1 MNSSVKQVRSEIQ
14 RIKNA
19 LVSGLNDEEMIL
31 PSRVESMLVKIHE
44 DLYPLADS
52 VDVTNVRKSLINDLD
67 ELVEA
72 AESYLSG
79 VDTEALEECVAHALG
94 HISRIETGTTKAEL
108 RDMVV
113 FERSKLQKRM
123 SVRNDKSSTKRISE
137 APELQSGNV
146 QKYANESVDV
156 ALDAYFSKVG
166 DTLDATGKANKE
178 PAQQGEGEQE
188 FSSVDFARD
197 IANLLDRLDTLIDI
211 NGTVGRRAINYV
223 YEKWGADAAQNV
235 KQVLSANFDV
245 EIDTDAAAKDDRA
258 ASRPAAIGAGGSGG
272 AAGGA

>member
-1 MNSSVKQVRSEIQ
+1 MSSRVRQVRSEIQ
-14 RIKNA
+14 RMKNA
-19 LVSGLNDEEMIL
+19 LVSGLNDVEMIL
-31 PSRVESMLVKIHE
+31 PSRVESMLTKIHE

-52 VDVTNVRKSLINDLD
+52 VDVTNIRRSLINDLD
-67 ELVEA
+67 ELIEA

-79 VDTEALEECVAHALG
+79 VDTDTLEESVAHALG
-94 HISRIETGTTKAEL
+94 HISRIETGTAKAEI

-113 FERSKLQKRM
+113 FERSKLQRA
-123 SVRNDKSSTKRISE
+123 TKNSKTKKPIKE

-166 DTLDATGKANKE
+166 DTLDATGMANKE
-178 PAQQGEGEQE
+178 PAQDGEGEQE
-188 FSSVDFARD
+188 FSAVDFARD
-197 IANLLDRLDTLIDI
+197 VANLLDRLDTLIDI

-223 YEKWGADAAQNV
+223 YEKWGADAAENV
-235 KQVLSANFDV
+235 KQVLSSNFDV
-245 EIDTDAAAKDDRA
+245 EIETDTTAEDDRA